1 MNKYVILLAVAAVI
15 QLGLIVVTWMDGSD
29 LKTQAARTTLLVFDG
44 PEVDQI
50 QINDEKEEVILE
62 KKEGKWQ
69 TRDGFPA
76 DQNRVKT
83 LLDKLSGLKTGL
95 PVATSIS
102 ALNRFKVAANKYE
115 RHLQLKKDGKVIAEL
130 YLGTGAGARQSHA
143 RSGDQNAVFTVAMGS
158 YDAPAT
164 VTSWQDKNV
173 LKLDKDT
180 VTAVSLDDLLIQREP
195 PSPAP
200 DSADENNV
208 AKLTESKKAVWI
220 ITPPADGRE
229 LDQDA
234 VNQGLDKLYSL
245 RFDSLLGKE
254 NKPEYG
260 LDSPVLELTLTHEDS
275 QRTYRFGTLKDSEDY
290 VLHVSD
296 RAEYFKIAGYEG
308 KSIVDTINIDKWIV
322 KPAKDEASSSFTPE
336 KEKHSEETEVISPV
350 GN

>member
-1 MNKYVILLAVAAVI
+1 MNKYIILLAVAAVI
-15 QLGLIVVTWMDGSD
+15 QLGLIMVTWMDGSD

-44 PEVDQI
+44 PEIDQI
-50 QINDEKEEVILE
+50 LIKDEKEEVILD

-69 TRDGFPA
+69 TREGFPA
-76 DQNRVKT
+76 DQTKVKT
-83 LLDKLSGLKTGL
+83 LLNKLRELKTGL
-95 PVATSIS
+95 PVATSTS
-102 ALNRFKVAANKYE
+102 ALNRFKVAEDKYE
-115 RHLQLKKDGKVIAEL
+115 RYLQLKKDGDVIAEL

-143 RSGDQNAVFTVAMGS
+143 RSGDQDAVFTVAMGS

-164 VTSWQDKNV
+164 VTSWQDKTV

-180 VTAVSLDDLLIQREP
+180 VTAVRLNDLLIQREP

-200 DSADENNV
+200 DSTDKEN
-208 AKLTESKKAVWI
+208 AAELAESNKAVWT
-220 ITPPADGRE
+220 ITPPADNRK

-234 VNQGLDKLYSL
+234 VNQGMDKLYSL

-260 LDSPVLELTLTHEDS
+260 LDSPILEVTVTHGDS
-275 QRTYRFGTLKDSEDY
+275 QRTYSFGTLKDSEDY

-308 KSIVDTINIDKWIV
+308 KSIVDTINLDRWLV
-322 KPAKDEASSSFTPE
+322 KPAKDETLSSSTAE
-336 KEKHSEETEVISPV
+336 REKHSQEAEFIAPV